1 MTLGADNDANRV
13 ANSSLVSGFLWSNA
27 GFGKLK
33 NVKELEGVEPRYDP
47 TVIVSHAAT
56 ASTHDSI
63 DQSAFLD
70 EDFTGKA
77 PKSIVFPSALDYHEA
92 YKSGQLTPTAVA
104 EALLPLIRRD
114 VASPSKYATAFMGT
128 KVDLVCRAAAASTQ
142 RYRDGKPRSPLDGV
156 LVAVKDEVDLTGYTK
171 TYGSGVDFTHSQDAT
186 SYCVQKWI
194 DAGAIVVGK
203 TSMHELGLD
212 TTNLNP
218 IHGTPL
224 NPYAPSYYPGGS
236 SGGSGSVVGS
246 GLVPIALGAD
256 GGGSI
261 RIPSAY
267 CGIYGLKPSHNR
279 ISIAPTTSIAA
290 STGVV
295 GPMTANMLD
304 LELAYRIM
312 AAPDPSHPTQS
323 SFPSPNPAPTTPK
336 HKILGICTPWI
347 SRSDPAIQTLFLT
360 TLTHLTQTLSYTLV
374 EIPLPFLPEGQMAHA
389 MTILAEIA
397 TLKTPLH
404 KLSAPNKIL
413 LSTGKNT
420 PAPDL
425 LQAQKLRHLIMQHLS
440 HLYEQHPGLI
450 ILTPTTPNA
459 GWPIHPGDQAYGAS
473 HANMSV
479 RAMEYV
485 WLANFSGCPALNAPM
500 GYVKAEQ
507 GEGRVPAGIMG
518 MGEWGSEEELVG
530 FGYDLERYLQDG
542 YEGGRP
548 RPEAFVDVMDMA
560 KTAIRAA

>member
-1 MTLGADNDANRV
+1 M
-13 ANSSLVSGFLWSNA
+13 SGFLWSNA

-33 NVKELEGVEPRYDP
+33 DIEELGGVEPRYDP
-47 TVIVSHAAT
+47 TVIVSNDAT
-56 ASTHDSI
+56 ASIDPAALLKEDSI
-63 DQSAFLD
+63 
-70 EDFTGKA
+70 GNR
-77 PKSIVFPSALDYHEA
+77 PKSKVFPSALEYHEA
-92 YKSGQLTPTAVA
+92 YISGRLTPTAVA
-104 EALLPLIRRD
+104 EVLLPLIRRD
-114 VASPSKYATAFMGT
+114 VASPSKYATAFLAT
-128 KVDLVCRAAAASTQ
+128 KADQVRRAAEASTQ
-142 RYRDGKPRSPLDGV
+142 RYRDGKPLSPLDGV
-156 LVAVKDEVDLTGYTK
+156 PVAVKDEVDLAGYTK
-171 TYGSGVDFTHSQDAT
+171 TFGSGVDFTHPQDAT

-224 NPYAPSYYPGGS
+224 NPYASSYYPGGS

-261 RIPSAY
+261 RVPSAY
-267 CGIYGLKPSHNR
+267 CGIYGLKNSHNR

-295 GPMTANMLD
+295 GPMAANMVD

-312 AAPDPSHPTQS
+312 AAPDPAHPTQS
-323 SFPSPNPAPTTPK
+323 LFSPPTAAPSTPK
-336 HKILGICTPWI
+336 QKVLGICTPWI
-347 SRSDPAIQTLFLT
+347 SRADPAMQTLFLAT
-360 TLTHLTQTLSYTLV
+360 VSHLTQNLNYTIV
-374 EIPLPFLPEGQMAHA
+374 EISLPFLHEGQMAHA

-397 TLKTPLH
+397 TLNTPLH
-404 KLSAPNKIL
+404 KVTAPNKIL
-413 LSTGKNT
+413 ISTGRST

-425 LQAQKLRHLIMQHLS
+425 LQAQKLRHIIMQHLS
-440 HLYEQHPGLI
+440 HLYATHPGLI

-459 GWPIHPGDQAYGAS
+459 GWPIHLGDQAYGAS
-473 HANMSV
+473 NANMSV

-485 WLANFSGCPALNAPM
+485 WLANFSGCPAIGAPM
-500 GYVKAEQ
+500 GYVKPEQ
-507 GEGRVPAGIMG
+507 GEGKIPGGIMG
-518 MGEWGSEEELVG
+518 MGEWGSDEELVG
-530 FGYDLERYLQDG
+530 FGYDLERYLHDV

-548 RPEAFVDVMDMA
+548 RPEAFVDVMETA
-560 KTAIRAA
+560 KVGAD